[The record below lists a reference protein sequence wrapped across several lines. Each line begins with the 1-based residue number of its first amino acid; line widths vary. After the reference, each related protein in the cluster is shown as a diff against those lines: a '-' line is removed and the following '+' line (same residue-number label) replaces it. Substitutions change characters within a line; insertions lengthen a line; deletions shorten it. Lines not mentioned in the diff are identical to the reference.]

1 MILKPLSC
9 WVKAFFISPTASFS
23 DINSNLLM
31 KKSLTFIILSFLLPL
46 SLLAQKDSKTGYRD
60 YTNAVLWQQH
70 SGEMRALTF
79 QAYNFAR
86 LSLLE
91 QLKTADAGKLNCVV
105 VDIDETVLDNSPFQ
119 GAELKKGISY
129 NQKDWEEWTS
139 KGIADTIPGAL
150 GFLNFAK
157 RFNVEVFYVSNRL
170 TAEAAGTLKNLE
182 RFGFPN
188 ADARH
193 LLLNSGT
200 SDKEPR
206 RESIREKY
214 NILLLCG
221 DNLSDFSNVFYRENK
236 NTKAEVDRAQQLF
249 GTKFI
254 VFPNAMYGDWEKQFY
269 EGKGLKEK
277 DKAEQRLNSLKTY

>member
-1 MILKPLSC
+1 
-9 WVKAFFISPTASFS
+9 
-23 DINSNLLM
+23 M
-31 KKSLTFIILSFLLPL
+31 KRLYTLVALTFLFHS
-46 SLLAQKDSKTGYRD
+46 SLLAQKKNDQGFRD

-70 SGEMRALTF
+70 SGELRALTF

-91 QLKTADAGKLNCVV
+91 QLKTADTTKRNAVV

-119 GAELKKGISY
+119 GKELQKGVSY
-129 NQKDWEEWTS
+129 SQSDWEDWTS
-139 KGIADTIPGAL
+139 KGMADTIPGAL
-150 GFLNFAK
+150 GFLKFAA

-170 TAEAAGTLKNLE
+170 TSEAAGTLKNLQH
-182 RFGFPN
+182 FGFPN
-188 ADARH
+188 ADAEH

-206 RESIREKY
+206 RAKIREQY

-221 DNLSDFSNVFYRENK
+221 DNLSDLSNVFYRENK
-236 NTKAEVDRAQQLF
+236 NTKEEVDRAWQMF

-254 VFPNAMYGDWEKQFY
+254 VFPNPMYGDWEKQFY
-269 EGKGLKEK
+269 QGKGLKEK
-277 DKAEQRLNSLKTY
+277 EKADQRLKALKTY

>member
-1 MILKPLSC
+1 
-9 WVKAFFISPTASFS
+9 
-23 DINSNLLM
+23 M
-31 KKSLTFIILSFLLPL
+31 KRLFTLAALYVLCHT
-46 SLLAQKDSKTGYRD
+46 SLLAQKKNDQGFRD

-70 SGEMRALTF
+70 SGELRALTF

-91 QLKTADAGKLNCVV
+91 QLKTADTTKRNAVV

-119 GAELKKGISY
+119 GKELQKGLSY
-129 NQKDWEEWTS
+129 SQTDWEDWTS
-139 KGIADTIPGAL
+139 KGLADTIPGAL
-150 GFLNFAK
+150 GFLKFAA

-170 TAEAAGTLKNLE
+170 TLEAAGTLMNLQ

-188 ADARH
+188 ADAEH

-206 RESIREKY
+206 REKIRANY

-221 DNLSDFSNVFYRENK
+221 DNLSDLSNVFYRENK
-236 NTKAEVDRAQQLF
+236 NTKEEVDRAWQMF

-254 VFPNAMYGDWEKQFY
+254 VFPNPMYGDWEKQFY
-269 EGKGLKEK
+269 LGKDLKEK
-277 DKAEQRLNSLKTY
+277 DKAGQRIKALKTY

>member
-1 MILKPLSC
+1 
-9 WVKAFFISPTASFS
+9 
-23 DINSNLLM
+23 M
-31 KKSLTFIILSFLLPL
+31 KKSFTFLLL
-46 SLLAQKDSKTGYRD
+46 SCLFPVVLMAQKDSKTGYRD

-70 SGEMRALTF
+70 SGELRALTF

-91 QLKTADAGKLNCVV
+91 QLKTADTSKLNCVM

-119 GAELKKGISY
+119 GTELKKGLSY

-170 TAEAAGTLKNLE
+170 TTEFEGTLKNLQH
-182 RFGFPN
+182 FGFPN
-188 ADARH
+188 ADAAH

-206 RESIREKY
+206 RQRIREKY

-221 DNLSDFSNVFYRENK
+221 DNLSDFANVFYRENK
-236 NTKAEVDRAQQLF
+236 NTKEEVDKAQHLF

-254 VFPNAMYGDWEKQFY
+254 VFPNPMYGDWEKQFY
-269 EGKGLKEK
+269 QGNGLKEK
-277 DKAEQRLNSLKTY
+277 DKAAQRLNSLKTY

>member
-1 MILKPLSC
+1 MKPLFTL
-9 WVKAFFISPTASFS
+9 VA
-23 DINSNLLM
+23 
-31 KKSLTFIILSFLLPL
+31 LSFLFHTT
-46 SLLAQKDSKTGYRD
+46 LLAQKKDDQGFRD

-70 SGEMRALTF
+70 SGELRALTF

-91 QLKTADAGKLNCVV
+91 QLKTADTSKKNAVV

-119 GAELKKGISY
+119 GKELQQGRSY
-129 NQKDWEEWTS
+129 SQADWEDWTS
-139 KGIADTIPGAL
+139 KGLADTIPGAL
-150 GFLNFAK
+150 GFLKYAA

-170 TAEAAGTLKNLE
+170 TAESAGTLHNLQ

-188 ADARH
+188 ADAEH

-206 RESIREKY
+206 RKQIRENY

-221 DNLSDFSNVFYRENK
+221 DNLSDLSNAFYRENK
-236 NTKAEVDRAQQLF
+236 NTREEVDRVWQSF

-254 VFPNAMYGDWEKQFY
+254 VFPNPMYGDWEKQFY
-269 EGKGLKEK
+269 QGNGLKEK
-277 DKAEQRLNSLKTY
+277 EKAVQRLKALKSY